1 MKIFKL
7 IFILGIGFC
16 VVSCNQ
22 GPKVIAT
29 PVSSEATASSGST
42 GIFSD
47 ESSSTGSQTAP
58 VSSDVHTVKV
68 LEVLPTS
75 KYVYLNVVENGE
87 EFWIA
92 TTKKEVEVGES
103 YFYKNGILKTNF
115 ESKEHNR
122 VFDKVYLVANIVPAN
137 HGNQSS
143 TLNQKTNTKT
153 EIQSPIQ
160 VDIEGS
166 IKISEL
172 VNNKSKYNGK
182 EVQVSGKCTKL
193 NPNIMGRNW
202 IHLKDGSM
210 DEYDLVIT
218 SEHVIPEGHIVTMKG
233 TLILDKDF
241 GAGYKY
247 DLIIENGEIVARK
260 D

>member
-7 IFILGIGFC
+7 LFILGIGVL

-22 GPKVIAT
+22 GPKIIAT
-29 PVSSEATASSGST
+29 PVSSESAASSAST

-47 ESSSTGSQTAP
+47 ESSSAVSQTAP

-75 KYVYLNVVENGE
+75 KYVYLKVDENGE

-92 TTKKEVEVGES
+92 TSKKEVEVGKT

-143 TLNQKTNTKT
+143 TVSK
-153 EIQSPIQ
+153 EINETAEVESPIQ
-160 VDIEGS
+160 VDVEGS
-166 IKISEL
+166 IKIAEI

-182 EVQVSGKCTKL
+182 EVQISGKCTKL

-202 IHLKDGSM
+202 VHLKDGSM
-210 DEYDLVIT
+210 DDFDLVIT
-218 SEHVIPEGHIVTMKG
+218 SEHAVPEGHIVTMKG
-233 TLILDKDF
+233 TVVLDKDF

-247 DLIIENGEIVARK
+247 DLIIENGEIVSGNN
-260 D
+260 